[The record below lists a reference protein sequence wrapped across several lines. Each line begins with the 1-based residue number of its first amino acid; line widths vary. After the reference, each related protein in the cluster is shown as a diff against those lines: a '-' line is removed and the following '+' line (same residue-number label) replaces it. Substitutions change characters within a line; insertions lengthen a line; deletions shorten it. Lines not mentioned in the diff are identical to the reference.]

1 MDSQTLTTH
10 RVPADAAGRIEQ
22 HGVNFIPESD
32 RHSRPANVFWIMLG
46 SCVTFPLIVLGWIP
60 IALGLGFWES
70 MSAVFVGA
78 VVGALLL
85 APMSLLS
92 PRTGTNN
99 PIGSSAHFG
108 IVGRIVGS
116 VLAMLIS
123 ILFTALAIWTGGD
136 ALAASFARLFGFGD
150 GVVAQVVWYTLLALA
165 VLLVA
170 VYGHSTM
177 LRLQKISG
185 PLAGGIMIL
194 GVFVLW
200 PLFDPARNA
209 GQELALGGFWPTWV
223 AGAVPTALAVM
234 GYSLAI
240 GDWTRYISPKRH
252 SQRSVAGWTIFGG
265 VVGMGVPIMWG
276 TFTASMLLDPT
287 ADYVTGFVDFAPLW
301 YVVGIAV
308 IGLCSGTAQGTVN
321 MYSTGLDL
329 SSIFPR
335 IKRVPATVFVGAIS
349 YVVVLLGVFVGSLI
363 DNLTALLDLLSVG
376 FAAFVVVVAVGYW
389 NHRGQYDAHA
399 LQAFSRNERDG
410 RYWFVNGWNW
420 RAMTAFGVGTVLGL
434 LSLSTAWYH
443 GPLVDV
449 FGGIAFGFLVA
460 AASSALLYVLF
471 LYFFP
476 EDGEDYVTG
485 APRIARKPA
494 SS

>member
-1 MDSQTLTTH
+1 
-10 RVPADAAGRIEQ
+10 
-22 HGVNFIPESD
+22 PEAD

-136 ALAASFARLFGFGD
+136 ALAASFSRLLGFGD
-150 GVVAQVVWYTLLALA
+150 GVAAQVVWYTLLALA

-185 PLAGGIMIL
+185 PLAGSIMIL

-200 PLFDPARNA
+200 QFFDPSRNS

-240 GDWTRYISPKRH
+240 GDWTRYISPKKYA
-252 SQRSVAGWTIFGG
+252 QRSVAGWTILGG

-276 TFTASMLLDPT
+276 TFTASMLLDPS
-287 ADYVTGFVDFAPLW
+287 ADYVTGFVEFAPLW
-301 YVVGIAV
+301 YVVGIAI

-335 IKRVPATVFVGAIS
+335 IKRVPATVFV
-349 YVVVLLGVFVGSLI
+349 
-363 DNLTALLDLLSVG
+363 
-376 FAAFVVVVAVGYW
+376 
-389 NHRGQYDAHA
+389 
-399 LQAFSRNERDG
+399 
-410 RYWFVNGWNW
+410 
-420 RAMTAFGVGTVLGL
+420 
-434 LSLSTAWYH
+434 
-443 GPLVDV
+443 
-449 FGGIAFGFLVA
+449 
-460 AASSALLYVLF
+460 
-471 LYFFP
+471 
-476 EDGEDYVTG
+476 
-485 APRIARKPA
+485 
-494 SS
+494 